1 MLGGVD
7 YLEIVELV
15 IVLTGSTMV
24 NHHQSNTFAAQ
35 NGRIVS
41 SVSKH
46 LFSSMGMC
54 PSNHLFHDQRDS
66 FSQEK
71 IYDAFVEAP
80 GEVVNG
86 NLVEKTC

>member
-1 MLGGVD
+1 
-7 YLEIVELV
+7 
-15 IVLTGSTMV
+15 
-24 NHHQSNTFAAQ
+24 
-35 NGRIVS
+35 
-41 SVSKH
+41 
-46 LFSSMGMC
+46 MC

-86 NLVEKTC
+86 NLVEKTCWMKSLKSLEPPQKRIFKYVLFSPLLGLLGEDFRFD